1 MKSPQALNRVME
13 LVEPELVNSVKKLSN
28 ELLPVIEYHFGWKTI
43 KGIEAPEDTG
53 KRLRPSLAVLS
64 AEAVGRDM
72 EVAIPGAVAVELIH
86 NFSLIHDDIIDGDKE
101 RRHRPS
107 AWTAF
112 SIEDALIAGDALH
125 TLAFQVLLEENTPER
140 VQAARRLVDATT
152 TMISGQAADMTFDDL
167 PTISFEE
174 CLKMEAAKTGA
185 LLGYSSSVGA
195 ILSGADENTC
205 NALEVFGYELG
216 LAYQAVDDVLGIWGD
231 PKITGKPAGNDLREK
246 KKSMPVSIVLSA
258 NNSDSEKL
266 LEIFSTTEDLDEE
279 EIVKASALI
288 ENAGGRE
295 ATLEEADEHLKRAI
309 EFLNN
314 ADIRK
319 ETFCELE
326 EIAHFVVNLSLIHI

>member
-1 MKSPQALNRVME
+1 MQSPQALNRVME

-140 VQAARRLVDATT
+140 VQAARRLLDATT

-295 ATLEEADEHLKRAI
+295 ATLEEADKHLKRAI

-326 EIAHFVVNLSLIHI
+326 EIAHFVVNRDS

>member
-1 MKSPQALNRVME
+1 MKSPQVLNRVME
-13 LVEPELVNSVKKLSN
+13 LVEPELVNSVKKLSD

-64 AEAVGRDM
+64 AEAVGRDL

-167 PTISFEE
+167 PTVSFEE

-266 LEIFSTTEDLDEE
+266 LEIFSTKEDLDEE
-279 EIVKASALI
+279 EIVRASALI

-295 ATLEEADEHLKRAI
+295 ATLEEADKHLKRAI

-326 EIAHFVVNLSLIHI
+326 EIAHFVVNRDS

>member
-13 LVEPELVNSVKKLSN
+13 LVEPELVNSVKKLSD

-326 EIAHFVVNLSLIHI
+326 EIAHFVVNRDS

>member
-266 LEIFSTTEDLDEE
+266 LEIFSTKEDLDEE
-279 EIVKASALI
+279 EIVRASALI

-295 ATLEEADEHLKRAI
+295 ATLEEADKHLKRAI

-326 EIAHFVVNLSLIHI
+326 EIAHFVVNRDS

>member
-1 MKSPQALNRVME
+1 MQSPQALNRIME

-28 ELLPVIEYHFGWKTI
+28 ELLPVNEYHFGWKTI

-295 ATLEEADEHLKRAI
+295 ATLEEADKHLKRAI

-326 EIAHFVVNLSLIHI
+326 EIAHFVVNRDS

>member
-1 MKSPQALNRVME
+1 MKSPQVLNRVME
-13 LVEPELVNSVKKLSN
+13 LVEPELVNSVKKLSD

-72 EVAIPGAVAVELIH
+72 KVAIPGAVAVELIH

-167 PTISFEE
+167 PTIRFEE
-174 CLKMEAAKTGA
+174 CLKMEPAKTGA

-266 LEIFSTTEDLDEE
+266 LEIFSTKDDLDEE
-279 EIVKASALI
+279 EIVRASALI

-326 EIAHFVVNLSLIHI
+326 EIAHFVVNRDS

>member
-1 MKSPQALNRVME
+1 MQSPQALNRVME

-266 LEIFSTTEDLDEE
+266 LEIFSTKEDLDEE
-279 EIVKASALI
+279 EIVRASALI

-295 ATLEEADEHLKRAI
+295 ATLEEADEHLKRGI

-326 EIAHFVVNLSLIHI
+326 EIAHFVVNRDS

>member
-101 RRHRPS
+101 HRHRPS

-326 EIAHFVVNLSLIHI
+326 EIAHFVVNRDS

>member
-1 MKSPQALNRVME
+1 MQSPQALNRVME

-72 EVAIPGAVAVELIH
+72 KVAIPGAVAVELIH

-295 ATLEEADEHLKRAI
+295 ATLEEADKHLKRAI

-326 EIAHFVVNLSLIHI
+326 EIAHFVVNRDS

>member
-43 KGIEAPEDTG
+43 KGIKAPEDTG

-167 PTISFEE
+167 PTVSFEE

-326 EIAHFVVNLSLIHI
+326 EIAHFVVNRDS

>member
-1 MKSPQALNRVME
+1 MKSPQVLNRVME
-13 LVEPELVNSVKKLSN
+13 LVEPELVNSVKKLSD

-64 AEAVGRDM
+64 AEAVGRDL

-326 EIAHFVVNLSLIHI
+326 EIAHFVVNRDS

>member
-1 MKSPQALNRVME
+1 MQSPQALNRVME

-140 VQAARRLVDATT
+140 VQAARRLLDATT

-295 ATLEEADEHLKRAI
+295 ATLEEADKHLKRAI

-314 ADIRK
+314 ADIRR

-326 EIAHFVVNLSLIHI
+326 EIAHFVVNRDS

>member
-1 MKSPQALNRVME
+1 MQSPQALNRVME

-295 ATLEEADEHLKRAI
+295 ATLEEADKHLKRAI

-326 EIAHFVVNLSLIHI
+326 EIAHFVVNRDS

>member
-1 MKSPQALNRVME
+1 MQIPQALNRVME

-326 EIAHFVVNLSLIHI
+326 EIAHFVVNRDS

>member
-72 EVAIPGAVAVELIH
+72 KVAIPGAVAVELIH

-167 PTISFEE
+167 PTVSFEE

-295 ATLEEADEHLKRAI
+295 ATLEEADKHLKRAI

-326 EIAHFVVNLSLIHI
+326 EIAHFVVNRDS

>member
-112 SIEDALIAGDALH
+112 SIEDALIAGDAVH

-319 ETFCELE
+319 ETFCEL
-326 EIAHFVVNLSLIHI
+326 

>member
-1 MKSPQALNRVME
+1 MQSPQALNRVME

-72 EVAIPGAVAVELIH
+72 KVAIPGAVAVELIH

-326 EIAHFVVNLSLIHI
+326 EIAHFVVNRDS

>member
-1 MKSPQALNRVME
+1 MKSPQVLNRVME
-13 LVEPELVNSVKKLSN
+13 LVEPELVNSVKKLSD

-64 AEAVGRDM
+64 AEAVGRDL

-125 TLAFQVLLEENTPER
+125 TLAFQVLLEENTPES

-167 PTISFEE
+167 PTVSFEE

-266 LEIFSTTEDLDEE
+266 LEIFSTKEDLDEE
-279 EIVKASALI
+279 EIVRASALI

-295 ATLEEADEHLKRAI
+295 ATLEEADKHLKRAI

-326 EIAHFVVNLSLIHI
+326 EIAHFVVNRDS

>member
-326 EIAHFVVNLSLIHI
+326 EIAHFVVNRDS

>member
-1 MKSPQALNRVME
+1 MQSPQALNRVME
-13 LVEPELVNSVKKLSN
+13 LVEPELVNSVKKLSD

-64 AEAVGRDM
+64 AEAVGRDL

-167 PTISFEE
+167 PTVSFEE

-266 LEIFSTTEDLDEE
+266 LEIFSTKEDLDEE
-279 EIVKASALI
+279 EIVRASALI

-295 ATLEEADEHLKRAI
+295 ATLEEADKHLKRAI

-326 EIAHFVVNLSLIHI
+326 EIAHFVVNRDS

>member
-72 EVAIPGAVAVELIH
+72 KVAIPGAVAVELIH

-326 EIAHFVVNLSLIHI
+326 EIAHFVVNRDS

>member
-13 LVEPELVNSVKKLSN
+13 LVDPELVNSVKKLSN

-43 KGIEAPEDTG
+43 KGIKAPEDTG

-326 EIAHFVVNLSLIHI
+326 EIAHFVVNRDS

>member
-1 MKSPQALNRVME
+1 MKSPQVLNRVME

-140 VQAARRLVDATT
+140 VQAARRLLDATT

-326 EIAHFVVNLSLIHI
+326 EIAHFVVNRDS

>member
-13 LVEPELVNSVKKLSN
+13 LVEPELVDSVKKLSN

-72 EVAIPGAVAVELIH
+72 KVAIPGAVAVELIH

-152 TMISGQAADMTFDDL
+152 TMISGQAADMAFDDL

-326 EIAHFVVNLSLIHI
+326 EIAHFVVNRDS

>member
-1 MKSPQALNRVME
+1 MQSPQALNRVMA

-326 EIAHFVVNLSLIHI
+326 EIAHFVVNRDS

>member
-1 MKSPQALNRVME
+1 MKSPQVLNRVME
-13 LVEPELVNSVKKLSN
+13 LVEPELVNSVKKLSD

-64 AEAVGRDM
+64 AEAVGRDL

-167 PTISFEE
+167 PTVSFEE

-266 LEIFSTTEDLDEE
+266 LEIFSTKEDLDEE
-279 EIVKASALI
+279 EIVRASALI

-295 ATLEEADEHLKRAI
+295 ATLEEADKHLKRAI

-326 EIAHFVVNLSLIHI
+326 EIANFVVNRDS

>member
-295 ATLEEADEHLKRAI
+295 ATLEEADKHLKRAI

-319 ETFCELE
+319 ETFCEL
-326 EIAHFVVNLSLIHI
+326 

>member
-43 KGIEAPEDTG
+43 KGIKAPEDTG

-279 EIVKASALI
+279 QIVKASALI

-295 ATLEEADEHLKRAI
+295 ATLEEADKHLKRAI

-326 EIAHFVVNLSLIHI
+326 EIAHFVVNRDS

>member
-1 MKSPQALNRVME
+1 ME
-13 LVEPELVNSVKKLSN
+13 LVEPELVNSVKKLSD

-64 AEAVGRDM
+64 AEAVGRDL

-167 PTISFEE
+167 PTVSFEE

-266 LEIFSTTEDLDEE
+266 LEIFSTKEDLDEE
-279 EIVKASALI
+279 EIVRASALI

-295 ATLEEADEHLKRAI
+295 ATLEEADKHLKRAI

-319 ETFCELE
+319 ETFCEFE
-326 EIAHFVVNLSLIHI
+326 EIAHFVVNRDS